1 MKIHVEHNGTVFEFE
16 SRPMKEGR
24 FRALCALSGVVAYV
38 SMVAAVAALRGLPGL
53 VTVGVVTLLCMAIG
67 KGMD

>member
-24 FRALCALSGVVAYV
+24 FRALFLLAAAGVYAG
-38 SMVAAVAALRGLPGL
+38 MVAAVAALCSVPGL
-53 VTVGVVTLLCMAIG
+53 VLLLAGTVVVTIC

>member
-24 FRALCALSGVVAYV
+24 FRALCLLAAAGVYAG
-38 SMVAAVAALRGLPGL
+38 MVAAITALCGLPGL
-53 VTVGVVTLLCMAIG
+53 GVAGVVTLFVILIG
-67 KGMD
+67 KGAD